1 MGEHHELFDKEGEP
15 YLSPIVSGMIP

>member
-15 YLSPIVSGMIP
+15 YLSPIVSGMVP